1 MSNTALAR
9 SDTAKNNKRTSQT
22 HFLAGRA
29 DEARVRC
36 SRHSWHRWSGSSRQ
50 LSPSALAP
58 RCGIGGRA
66 QCERR
71 QALPAM
77 QRARG
82 PTHGRQALPPHGIRC
97 START
102 GASSGS
108 DDSKVVAAVG
118 GPRTRHDEG
127 RARVGANR

>member
-71 QALPAM
+71 QALP
-77 QRARG
+77 
-82 PTHGRQALPPHGIRC
+82 PHGIRC
-97 START
+97 STAMT

-108 DDSKVVAAVG
+108 GDSKVVAAVG